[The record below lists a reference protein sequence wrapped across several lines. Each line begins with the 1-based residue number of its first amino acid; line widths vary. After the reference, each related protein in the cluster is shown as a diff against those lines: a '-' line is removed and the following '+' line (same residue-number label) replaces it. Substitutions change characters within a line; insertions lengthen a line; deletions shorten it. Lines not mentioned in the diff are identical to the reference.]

1 MNKPIRVAIF
11 LFLTYFLISSK
22 MFNQTILKNIPG
34 AIEYE
39 APSEK
44 GLFVGAFC
52 LAIIYLFIN
61 TAVNSDLL

>member
-1 MNKPIRVAIF
+1 
-11 LFLTYFLISSK
+11 